1 MNRML
6 RGLVLALAL
15 MTAPGMMG
23 VARADD
29 SDHERARS
37 ALEAGEVLPLR
48 EVLARVEV
56 DYPGQVME
64 LELERDDGMWL
75 YEIKILQAGGV
86 LIKLE
91 VDARDGRVLA
101 VKGQDRKSRTKERP

>member
-1 MNRML
+1 MNQML

-15 MTAPGMMG
+15 ITGPGMPS
-23 VARADD
+23 VARADG
-29 SDHERARS
+29 SDHERARR
-37 ALEAGEVLPLR
+37 AVEAGEVLPLR

-56 DYPGQVME
+56 GHPGQVME

-101 VKGQDRKSRTKERP
+101 VKGQDRKIRTKEKP

>member
-1 MNRML
+1 MNRLL

-15 MTAPGMMG
+15 IMGPGMLS
-23 VARADD
+23 VAQADG
-29 SDHERARS
+29 SDHERARR
-37 ALEAGEVLPLR
+37 AVEAGEVLPLR

-56 DYPGQVME
+56 EHPGQVME

-101 VKGQDRKSRTKERP
+101 IKGQDRKVRTKEKP